1 FYNKIIKILIGELE
15 ENIKES
21 EEFKDLKDSFIIS
34 IENMIE
40 TGKINDAKLLVDDY
54 SKTFVDDIKILNIKG
69 ILYMFENKLDKAD
82 FMLKKALS
90 LDVENED
97 TIYNIEYL
105 KSLR

>member
-1 FYNKIIKILIGELE
+1 
-15 ENIKES
+15 
-21 EEFKDLKDSFIIS
+21 
-34 IENMIE
+34 
-40 TGKINDAKLLVDDY
+40 
-54 SKTFVDDIKILNIKG
+54 
-69 ILYMFENKLDKAD
+69 MFENKLDKAD